1 MSPCGF
7 KNLTLVAGF
16 NGHGFA
22 LAPAVG
28 QVISGLILDGIAPL
42 DLDAFRLS
50 RFSEGRLDRQSG
62 AM

>member
-1 MSPCGF
+1 MTVP
-7 KNLTLVAGF
+7 
-16 NGHGFA
+16 

-28 QVISGLILDGIAPL
+28 QVISGLILDGIAPF